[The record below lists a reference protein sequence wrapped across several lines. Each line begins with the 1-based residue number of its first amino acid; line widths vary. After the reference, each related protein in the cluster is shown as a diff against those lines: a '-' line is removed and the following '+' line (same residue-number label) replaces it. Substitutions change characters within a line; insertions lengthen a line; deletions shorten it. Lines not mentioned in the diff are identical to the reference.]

1 MIARSAAWLLAA
13 LLPLMACTRPST
25 PTGPSPTGPRTGTWS
40 GSITDSLNGTGTIR
54 VVLQDLSVD
63 NVRSLL
69 TGTWTTTFADAAKNA
84 SGSLSG
90 TATGSSGTLSLVP
103 TRPPECSRPIA
114 FPGAVGSYIVP
125 ALNVSA
131 NQMTGAYVLA
141 TCDGSVAGTLDLRR

>member
-1 MIARSAAWLLAA
+1 MTRRCAAWLLAA
-13 LLPLMACTRPST
+13 LLPVIACTRSST
-25 PTGPSPTGPRTGTWS
+25 PTGPSRTGPRTGTWS

-54 VVLQDLSVD
+54 VVLEDHSVD

-69 TGTWTTTFADAAKNA
+69 TGTWTTSFTDAAKNA
-84 SGSLSG
+84 AGSLSG
-90 TATGSSGTLSLVP
+90 TAAGSSGTLSLVP

-125 ALNVSA
+125 ALTVSA

-141 TCDGSVAGTLDLRR
+141 TCDGSVAGTLELRR